1 MFDLSQRALRLSPL
15 LVLGALLAAPAPGE
29 AQTWRTMTSAR
40 QIAADRSPLAVHL
53 QYGAGELR
61 VGPAADRML
70 YQMDLRYDEEAFA
83 PVAEFD
89 QAKRAL
95 RLGVSSREGRR
106 RGINVRE
113 GSRAEIGLAKGVPL
127 DLQLEFGAGKAELDL
142 GGLSLQRLSLSTGA
156 SETRVHFGAANPIA
170 AERVSIEA
178 GAADLQVTGLGNVRA
193 ERIAFQGGV
202 GSTVLDF
209 RGRWSRDAT
218 ASVQMGLGSV
228 VLRFPRGLGVRV
240 NRSSFLA
247 SFNPEGLTREGNSY
261 YSADWAS
268 ATHRLTVD
276 VSAAFGSIQVEW
288 VDN

>member
-1 MFDLSQRALRLSPL
+1 MSDRRR
-15 LVLGALLAAPAPGE
+15 LVLRRPALLLLGAVALAGPAE

-40 QIAADRSPLAVHL
+40 QVTDRSPLDVHL
-53 QYGAGELR
+53 QYGAGELK
-61 VGPAADRML
+61 VAPAEDRML
-70 YQMDLRYDEEAFA
+70 YRMELRYDEEAFT

-89 QAKRAL
+89 QGSRAL
-95 RLGVSSREGRR
+95 RLGVTSREARR

-113 GSRAEIGLAKGVPL
+113 GSRAEVRLAKGVPL

-142 GGLSLQRLSLSTGA
+142 GGLSLRRLSLSTGA
-156 SETRVHFGAANPIA
+156 SETRVGFDVANPIA

-178 GAADLQVTGLGNVRA
+178 GAADLQIIGLGNVGA

-202 GSTVLDF
+202 GATVLDF
-209 RGRWSRDAT
+209 RGRWTRSAE

-228 VLRFPRGLGVRV
+228 VLRFPRGLGVRL

-247 SFNPEGLTREGNSY
+247 SFDPEGLTRQGNSY
-261 YSADWAS
+261 YSADWETA
-268 ATHRLTVD
+268 AHRLTID

-288 VDN
+288 LDR